1 MADKLPK
8 VSIAVVGVVIAQIGG
23 FIWWTA
29 QQASTIQNLEETV
42 NVLTVE
48 NNATDRTN
56 LIRDVERNTEDLQE
70 IIDILSEVYEDMED
84 ADTEIWEEVDQ
95 IHQDIGGMARIIAE
109 TMCGGGHMS
118 ELDLWGYLPIVV
130 PFGDDFQLPPP
141 QDDGALNCLTSN
153 KNGGMELH
161 G

>member
-1 MADKLPK
+1 MSDKLPK

-56 LIRDVERNTEDLQE
+56 LIRDVEQNSEKIDE
-70 IIDILSEVYEDMED
+70 MIDILAEFYEDLED
-84 ADTEIWEEVDQ
+84 GDNEIWDEVDT
-95 IHQDIGGMARIIAE
+95 IHEDLGGMAQHMMAIVKLQGRIAVLVKTVE
-109 TMCGGGHMS
+109 FS
-118 ELDLWGYLPIVV
+118 RK
-130 PFGDDFQLPPP
+130 
-141 QDDGALNCLTSN
+141 DG
-153 KNGGMELH
+153 M
-161 G
+161 

>member
-1 MADKLPK
+1 MSDKLPK

-56 LIRDVERNTEDLQE
+56 LIRDVERNTEHLQE

-84 ADTEIWEEVDQ
+84 GNNELWEEIDMLHEDV
-95 IHQDIGGMARIIAE
+95 GGMAS
-109 TMCGGGHMS
+109 HMMA
-118 ELDLWGYLPIVV
+118 IVKLQSRV
-130 PFGDDFQLPPP
+130 AILEKTVEFTRK
-141 QDDGALNCLTSN
+141 DG
-153 KNGGMELH
+153 M
-161 G
+161 